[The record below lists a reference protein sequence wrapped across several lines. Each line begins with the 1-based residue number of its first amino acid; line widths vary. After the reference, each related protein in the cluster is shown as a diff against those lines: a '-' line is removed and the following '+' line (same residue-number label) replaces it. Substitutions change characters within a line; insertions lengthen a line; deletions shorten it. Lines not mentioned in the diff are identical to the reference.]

1 MLIVDAV
8 PHRRSSERG
17 VNEVTN
23 IPEGRGRDRDPV
35 RSHSGRRHRG
45 RLHAWHSA
53 VLRVGVTLGQPGEKK
68 GYAAF
73 NSQPNCTAYIRVVV
87 ICKRDNG
94 GTMYYYGGSK
104 SWGST
109 STFDCDSNG
118 TYNNWG
124 SLYGR
129 QTSGTA

>member
-1 MLIVDAV
+1 MKSRTFRKVAVATAILSGATVVASTVDAFTPGTAPCSV
-8 PHRRSSERG
+8 SG
-17 VNEVTN
+17 
-23 IPEGRGRDRDPV
+23 
-35 RSHSGRRHRG
+35 SHWAS
-45 RLHAWHSA
+45 
-53 VLRVGVTLGQPGEKK
+53 PGEKK

-124 SLYGR
+124 SLYGH
-129 QTSGTA
+129 QTSGTP